1 MTGGGNGERAL
12 VGVRRKRAGRVVR
25 EHVRVRR
32 RHRESEGEET
42 GGGDRG
48 ESFEAVRGETERKRA
63 EEETGVGR
71 PPWSGVPS
79 PSRLMS
85 RARGSEAAR
94 DPNLETGHRA
104 GACFPCAPNPNHW
117 DWGRGRPYHRGDNE
131 DRCWGE
137 EPKQQPVPPRP
148 TRPAPKPPKQP
159 KVRTWTQEE
168 FAKDFGVTGTRPS
181 GWSGL

>member
-63 EEETGVGR
+63 EEETGAAEDFRDAR
-71 PPWSGVPS
+71 PVDVK
-79 PSRLMS
+79 R
-85 RARGSEAAR
+85 R
-94 DPNLETGHRA
+94 RA
-104 GACFPCAPNPNHW
+104 GKVP
-117 DWGRGRPYHRGDNE
+117 E
-131 DRCWGE
+131 
-137 EPKQQPVPPRP
+137 PPRASV
-148 TRPAPKPPKQP
+148 RHHRHESVVKR
-159 KVRTWTQEE
+159 KVRDTAAT
-168 FAKDFGVTGTRPS
+168 
-181 GWSGL
+181 